1 MKILFY
7 MDMIINLSAL
17 DTALLIGLGII
28 VALGI
33 LVFFLAG
40 LHRVPKDRAI
50 VINKTG
56 EFYCVY
62 TKGVHFKMPIV
73 YQRAGSYPLTPMVQK
88 YIATNGNHLDITFQI
103 EDVEKYHKNRI
114 TLNDLM
120 KRIEKENSEINSTV
134 LSDKFALYGLKFINI
149 TKSLN

>member
-1 MKILFY
+1 
-7 MDMIINLSAL
+7 MDTIINLSAL
-17 DTALLIGLGII
+17 DTALLIGLCVI

-40 LHRVPKDRAI
+40 LHRVPKNHAL
-50 VINKTG
+50 VINKAG
-56 EFYCVY
+56 EFNCVY

-73 YQRAGSYPLTPMVQK
+73 YQRAGTYPLSPMVQK
-88 YIATNGNHLDITFQI
+88 YVANNGNHLDVTFQI
-103 EDVEKYHKNRI
+103 VDVEKYHKNRI

>member
-1 MKILFY
+1 
-7 MDMIINLSAL
+7 MDTIINLDAL
-17 DTALLIGLGII
+17 DIALLISLGII

-40 LHRVPKDRAI
+40 LHRVPKHHAI
-50 VINKTG
+50 VINRAG
-56 EFYCVY
+56 EFHCVY
-62 TKGVHFKMPIV
+62 TKGVHFKMPIL
-73 YQRAGSYPLTPMVQK
+73 YQRGGTYPLSPMVQK
-88 YIATNGNHLDITFQI
+88 YVANNGNHLDVTFQI
-103 EDVEKYHKNRI
+103 VDVEKYHKNHI
-114 TLNDLM
+114 TLNVLM